1 MSDELSGAAHES
13 LQSRQK
19 AYGFQRGSARPA
31 GAYDSKYLLTGMV
44 ECGVCGG
51 TIEQTWNGQKPA
63 YRRWYNHS
71 RGRAVCANA
80 VVVDMN
86 LADETVLRAITRDV
100 LDPEVVGEALELAL
114 RELEQPAADAARRDT
129 QGRAHAAGGRAQSL
143 RGGDRGCRTARHH
156 PAGGQGS

>member
-1 MSDELSGAAHES
+1 VTTVEHLRIVSDELWASAHES

-19 AYGFQRGSARPA
+19 AYGFKHGSPRPA
-31 GAYDSKYLLTGMV
+31 GVYDSKYLLTGMV

-51 TIEQTWNGQKPA
+51 TIVQTWNGLKPA
-63 YRRWYNHS
+63 YRCWYNHS

-80 VVVDMN
+80 VVVDMH

-114 RELEQPAADAARRDT
+114 RELEQPAADAARGDT
-129 QGRAHAAGGRAQSL
+129 LKAELTRWRAS
-143 RGGDRGCRTARHH
+143 
-156 PAGGQGS
+156 